1 MLNLKQIFADFLK
14 IDIADDAENAF
25 DNAIPLP
32 LRELYAIK
40 NAYNKVKPNNELF
53 VNQDR
58 LTFENKLD
66 LSKNRYPF
74 LVENQGNWQCL
85 LENGVENPRVFT
97 TNLEGNDVVIYSL
110 EDLLAVFALQELT
123 FELQHIS
130 YCHWETI
137 QIKSLF
143 PNIKILL
150 ENKSY
155 VYQGSNHSYYS
166 LENEIIFADISN
178 LTCITSNNLVKLHK
192 VEQLL

>member
-1 MLNLKQIFADFLK
+1 MNLKQIFANFLK

-66 LSKNRYPF
+66 LTKNRYPF

-85 LENGVENPRVFT
+85 LENGIENPRVFST
-97 TNLEGNDVVIYSL
+97 DENGNELIFNSL
-110 EDLLAVFALQELT
+110 ENIIIAFALQELN
-123 FELQHIS
+123 FELEHHLQEQ
-130 YCHWETI
+130 WLEENQLKTT
-137 QIKSLF
+137 F
-143 PNIKILL
+143 PNLKILC
-150 ENKSY
+150 ENVPY
-155 VYQGSNHSYYS
+155 VWTNHSYY
-166 LENEIIFADISN
+166 IIDDEVMVEDIGAMFFS
-178 LTCITSNNLVKLHK
+178 SNNLEKLNR